1 MQLCSLPTNY
11 NQWRNQKMRGVTLKK
26 FDNNKNVEFLK
37 FETFQDV
44 SDFIQNELKSLKKF
58 GFSCSSKK
66 KWLSTITYYK
76 LKDKNITYEINNKM
90 SFLKKNMI
98 TIGEIQLNK
107 YSKYFVVINLYDGKA
122 LNVFVR
128 FCYRTLKAKERR
140 NMRMVY
146 KLINAKSFLKNI

>member
-1 MQLCSLPTNY
+1 MKFCSLPTNF
-11 NQWRNQKMRGVTLKK
+11 NWRINQKMGGVTLKK
-26 FDNNKNVEFLK
+26 FEKNKNVKFLK
-37 FETFQDV
+37 FETFQEV

-98 TIGEIQLNK
+98 TIGEI
-107 YSKYFVVINLYDGKA
+107 
-122 LNVFVR
+122 
-128 FCYRTLKAKERR
+128 
-140 NMRMVY
+140 
-146 KLINAKSFLKNI
+146 